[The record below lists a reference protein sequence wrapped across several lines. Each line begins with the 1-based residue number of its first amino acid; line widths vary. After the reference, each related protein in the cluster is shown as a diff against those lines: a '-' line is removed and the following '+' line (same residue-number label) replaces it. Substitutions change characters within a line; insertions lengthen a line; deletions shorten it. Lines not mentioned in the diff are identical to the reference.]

1 MAAAGA
7 RIRVPVA
14 VACRVLGLSTQGY
27 YKWRKSP
34 VTQRDWDDAHLIA
47 AALLI
52 HEDEPGYGYRLI
64 SDELAEAGYQ
74 ASENRVAR
82 LCSVQGI
89 FASHAKKRSKS
100 SKPGPAP
107 HDDLLAYV
115 DEHGRTRHD
124 FTASTPN
131 EKWLTDISEHPTGE
145 GKLYLC
151 AVKDCYSNKIVGY
164 SIDSRMKAS
173 LVVAAVRNA
182 ITIRTPDGTI
192 LHADRGSQNR
202 SKKVLR
208 LLKNNGIK
216 GSMGRVGAA
225 GDNAAMESFFSLLQK
240 NVLNIKRWETREEL
254 RLAIVVWIETKYNR
268 KRRQRTLGKL
278 TPVQFE
284 TIHTTAHAA

>member
-1 MAAAGA
+1 
-7 RIRVPVA
+7 
-14 VACRVLGLSTQGY
+14 
-27 YKWRKSP
+27 
-34 VTQRDWDDAHLIA
+34 
-47 AALLI
+47 
-52 HEDEPGYGYRLI
+52 LI
-64 SDELAEAGYQ
+64 SDELTEAGHH

-89 FASHAKKRSKS
+89 FSIHAKKRGRNRR
-100 SKPGPAP
+100 PGPAV
-107 HDDLLAYV
+107 HDDLLAYL

-124 FTASTPN
+124 FTATSPN
-131 EKWLTDISEHPTGE
+131 QKWLTDISEHPTSE

-164 SIDSRMKAS
+164 SIDSRMKSS
-173 LVVAAVRNA
+173 LVVCAIRNA
-182 ITIRTPDGTI
+182 IMIRMPDGTI
-192 LHADRGSQNR
+192 LHGDRGSQNR
-202 SKKVLR
+202 SKKVVR
-208 LLKNNGIK
+208 LLENNGLK
-216 GSMGRVGAA
+216 GSMGRVGAC

-268 KRRQRTLGKL
+268 QRRQRTLGKL